1 MYISF
6 NGEIYDENENIFS
19 AKNRAFNYGDG
30 CFDSLVCLNGI
41 PNFFDAHL
49 KRLQS
54 AIKTLK
60 LNNQFVL
67 NGSLPDLIVQLLKKN
82 NLTNAKI
89 RITVT
94 RKDGGLYT
102 PDNNNSDLLIVCRAL
117 EQPAFTNFSFE
128 KEACIVESVQKHY
141 SSFSS
146 FKNCNSL
153 IYVLAGI
160 EIKEKNYD
168 DGIIL
173 NGTNNICEALF
184 SNLFFI
190 KGNKLFTPAITEG
203 CIDGVM
209 RKFVL
214 ENCPTDFKT
223 GEGNFSIDEL
233 LNAEEVFITNASQ
246 GIVPVQKINDSLFRF
261 DKTQMIF
268 EKLKTVYYNQ

>member
-6 NGEIYDENENIFS
+6 NGKIYDENENIFS

-30 CFDSLVCLNGI
+30 CFDSLVCLNGV
-41 PNFFDAHL
+41 PRFFDAHF
-49 KRLQS
+49 KRLQT
-54 AIKTLK
+54 AIETLK

-67 NGSLPDLIVQLLKKN
+67 NGFLPDLIAQLLTKN
-82 NLTNAKI
+82 KLTNAKI

-102 PDNNNSDLLIVCRAL
+102 PDNNNSDILIVSREM
-117 EQPAFTNFSFE
+117 EQSPFINFSFE
-128 KEACIVESVQKHY
+128 KEVCIVESVQKHY